1 MSGSPADESPGTCP
15 PIDRPHP
22 RRTSRIHPA
31 EFLRE
36 ELLPDYGLDASSFA
50 DRLHLPR
57 ERVASLIAEE
67 TPVDPEIA
75 LRLARL
81 FDTSAQYWLTL
92 QSQADLTDVRG
103 RLRPELMQVRPMSD
117 TGWDTS
123 RSADTEDWARWV
135 RRTSP
140 AELLCTAL
148 ADDAGGSLAEV
159 SSSAGITADRIHELA
174 AGVARFTLAD
184 DTGLSR
190 ALGLSPGYWLRAQA
204 ASGAAAGTEA
214 LTPELDTGE
223 RVRDALC
230 RIEVAHDVRVLY
242 AVESGS
248 RAWGFASTDSDYDVR
263 FIYAHRPEWY
273 LSVQPRRDVIEQP
286 LDHELDVSGWDV
298 TKALGLFGKS
308 NPPLFEWL
316 RSPIIY
322 LETGAL
328 AERLR
333 DHAERFA
340 SPNACIHHYL
350 HMAANN
356 YREYL
361 RSDKVWL
368 KKYFYVLRPVL
379 ACSWIEA
386 HDTLPPVEFEL
397 LVEDRLPN
405 RLRPAVDDLLQR
417 KRAGDELTV
426 GPRIPEVSDF
436 LDAELERL
444 GNVARERGR
453 GESPDLDELD
463 AVLRST
469 LRQAWDSHV

>member
-1 MSGSPADESPGTCP
+1 MSSAPADEAPRACP

-22 RRTSRIHPA
+22 RRTSRIHPG

-36 ELLPDYGLDASSFA
+36 EFLPDYGLDASSFA

-81 FDTSAQYWLTL
+81 FGTSAQYWLTL
-92 QSQADLTDVRG
+92 QREADLADTRG

-123 RSADTEDWARWV
+123 RSSDTEDWARWV

-140 AELLCTAL
+140 AELLRTAL

-159 SSSAGITADRIHELA
+159 SSSAGITADRLRELA
-174 AGVARFTLAD
+174 TGVARFTLGD

-204 ASGAAAGTEA
+204 ASGAAAGTDA
-214 LTPELDTGE
+214 LPPELDIVE
-223 RVRDALC
+223 RIRDALC

-248 RAWGFASTDSDYDVR
+248 RAWGFASADSDYDVR

-273 LSVQPRRDVIEQP
+273 LSVQRRRDVIERP
-286 LDHELDVSGWDV
+286 LEHELDVSGWDV

-308 NPPLFEWL
+308 NPPLLEWL
-316 RSPIIY
+316 QSPIVY
-322 LETGAL
+322 LETGSL

-333 DHAERFA
+333 ELAEHHA
-340 SPNACIHHYL
+340 SPSACLHHYL
-350 HMAANN
+350 HMASNN

-361 RSDKVWL
+361 RSEQVWL

-379 ACSWIEA
+379 ACGWIQE
-386 HDTLPPVEFEL
+386 HDTLPPVEFET

-405 RLRPAVDDLLQR
+405 RLRPAVEDLLQR

-436 LDAELERL
+436 LDTELERL
-444 GNVARERGR
+444 GNVARARGR
-453 GESPDLDELD
+453 GESPDLDGLD
-463 AVLRST
+463 LLLRET
-469 LRQAWDSHV
+469 LRETWDSHV